1 MPDSYSTTSSVFR
14 TRTHVLVGAS
24 ALVGRDRR
32 VGHDRQ
38 ALDGADDLLHAEAAE
53 GADAL
58 FGPCALGT
66 TSGRLFASSCDTSH
80 AQRRGCI
87 TITFGAANRVA

>member
-1 MPDSYSTTSSVFR
+1 MSW
-14 TRTHVLVGAS
+14 LVPAP
-24 ALVGRDRR
+24 LVGRDDGS
-32 VGHDRQ
+32 VTTGQ

-53 GADAL
+53 RADSVVRDPARRERPADGS
-58 FGPCALGT
+58 FE
-66 TSGRLFASSCDTSH
+66 SSCEMSH